1 MKKTLF
7 ILFTFLAAFR
17 LFAAT
22 EDTDFSAGVDR
33 YAIYIGCNDGGKER
47 DRLLYAGSDAQ
58 NFQKIMAEIGG
69 VQDSNSFILIDP
81 SKDKIDDTLDKITTK
96 INKNKSNAKRSEFIF
111 YYSGHSDENSLLL
124 GEAAYDYSSLK
135 HKITEIPSDI
145 HIVILD
151 SCYSGN
157 FIRTKGGQK
166 KKPFLMDDS
175 SVVKGHAYLSSSS
188 AREFSQESDDIESS
202 YFTNA
207 MITGLRGAA
216 DTSGDNK
223 VTLNELYSY
232 AFNETLSKT
241 EYSKAGPQ
249 HPNYNITLVGSGDL
263 ILSDISNAD
272 AMLSLSKEAKG
283 TFIIRDSN
291 GKLISEINKTAGL
304 PILMALP
311 VGTYTAVCINDLT
324 TLQGTFTLAK
334 NGVYMLDQN
343 NLAVIQQKDNTL
355 KGGLSLNDE
364 DTEDDASE
372 ASDDTFT
379 LGDPFHLYFVPGM
392 PMIRFTPDC
401 SLISLGMI
409 GTTDRCVLGFQA
421 SGVMNINSGKLIGF
435 QGAGVFNIVNSN
447 VVGAQAAGVFNI
459 VNGDILGGQ
468 TGGVFNIARKI
479 EGIQVAGL
487 FNIAKSG
494 FGVQVA
500 GGFNIANA
508 EQAFGVQVAGGF
520 NRNKNITGVQVAGG
534 FNTVSELNGIQIA
547 GGINVASKVNGLQL
561 GVINVTGNINGFQL
575 GVINVAK
582 ENNGVAIG
590 VLNFIGNGMHHGGII
605 WNFTDGT
612 TDIFYQ
618 SGTKNVFVTVGVSA
632 QKDFFKEWKSYQCI
646 LYAGLGTEFRFE
658 QAHSSIDVEL
668 LWKSVMDTYYGTYV
682 ELPEDSSTEDIGES
696 HSKNY
701 NFIPAM
707 RVTYNWLAGK
717 HLEVSIGA
725 NTDVHLF
732 GINDY
737 SFRDTAHNEKL
748 SWQLAPE
755 QIELCNSFFVGFK
768 VK

>member
-124 GEAAYDYSSLK
+124 GESAYDYSSLK

-216 DTSGDNK
+216 DTSGDSK

-241 EYSKAGPQ
+241 ESSKAGPQ

-272 AMLSLSKEAKG
+272 AMLSLSKDAKG

-311 VGTYTAVCINDLT
+311 VGTYTAVCINELT

-343 NLAVIQQKDNTL
+343 NLVAIQQKDNTL
-355 KGGLSLNDE
+355 KGGLGLNDE
-364 DTEDDASE
+364 DNEDEESE
-372 ASDDTFT
+372 AVDDTFT
-379 LGDPFHLYFVPGM
+379 LGDPFHLYFIPGM
-392 PMIRFTPDC
+392 PMLRFTPDC

-447 VVGAQAAGVFNI
+447 VVGFQAGGVFNITNGDILGGQAAGVFNI
-459 VNGDILGGQ
+459 THELEGIQ
-468 TGGVFNIARKI
+468 AAGVFNIATSGF
-479 EGIQVAGL
+479 GIQTAGLFNINKNFYGVQVAGL
-487 FNIAKSG
+487 FNVANAEEGI
-494 FGVQVA
+494 GVQVA
-500 GGFNIANA
+500 GGL
-508 EQAFGVQVAGGF
+508 

-534 FNTVSELNGIQIA
+534 INTVSEINGVQVA
-547 GGINVASKVNGLQL
+547 GGINVASKVNGLQ
-561 GVINVTGNINGFQL
+561 I

-590 VLNFIGNGMHHGGII
+590 VLNFIGNGMHHGGMI

-618 SGTKNVFVTVGVSA
+618 SGTRNIFITLGASA
-632 QKDFFKEWKSYQCI
+632 QKDFFKEWKSNQFV
-646 LYAGLGTEFRFE
+646 LYGGLGTEFRFE
-658 QAHSSIDVEL
+658 HFSIDVEL
-668 LWKSVMDTYYGTYV
+668 LCKTVNNIDRFY
-682 ELPEDSSTEDIGES
+682 SSTNGTLTEEALDLADDYYKE
-696 HSKNY
+696 

-707 RVTYNWLAGK
+707 RVTYNWLIGK
-717 HLEVSIGA
+717 HFEASVGANSDLHIIGA
-725 NTDVHLF
+725 NDAAF
-732 GINDY
+732 QC
-737 SFRDTAHNEKL
+737 SSHNKKL
-748 SWQLAPE
+748 IWNLSPDNL
-755 QIELCNSFFVGFK
+755 ELCNSFFVGFK

>member
-1 MKKTLF
+1 MKKSIF
-7 ILFTFLAAFR
+7 ILLTIFTAFK
-17 LFAAT
+17 LFAAA
-22 EDTDFSAGVDR
+22 EDTDISAGVDR

-47 DRLLYAGSDAQ
+47 DKLLYAGSDAQ
-58 NFQKIMAEIGG
+58 NFQKIMSEIGG

-81 SKDKIDDTLDKITTK
+81 SKDKIDDTLNKITTK
-96 INKNKSNAKRSEFIF
+96 INRNKLNAKRSEFIF

-124 GEAAYDYSSLK
+124 GEVAYDYSSLK

-241 EYSKAGPQ
+241 ESSKAGPQ

-272 AMLSLSKEAKG
+272 AMLSISKEAKG

-291 GKLISEINKTAGL
+291 GKLISEINKAAGL

-311 VGTYTAVCINDLT
+311 VGTYTAVCINEFT
-324 TLQGTFTLAK
+324 TLQGTFSLEK
-334 NGVYMLDQN
+334 NSVYMLDQN
-343 NLAVIQQKDNTL
+343 NLLAIQQKDNTL
-355 KGGLSLNDE
+355 KGDFISTEEREEAETSNDE
-364 DTEDDASE
+364 
-372 ASDDTFT
+372 FT
-379 LGDPFHLYFVPGM
+379 LGDPFHLYFFPGM

-435 QGAGVFNIVNSN
+435 QAAGVFNIVNSN
-447 VVGAQAAGVFNI
+447 VVGAQAGGVFNI
-459 VNGDILGGQ
+459 TNGDILGAQ
-468 TGGVFNIARKI
+468 AGGVFNIAHKL
-479 EGIQVAGL
+479 EGLQAGGV
-487 FNIAKSG
+487 FNIASSG

-500 GGFNIANA
+500 GVFNINKNFNGIQGAGLFNIAHA
-508 EQAFGVQVAGGF
+508 ESGIGIQAAGLF
-520 NRNKNITGVQVAGG
+520 NINKKITGVQVGG
-534 FNTVSELNGIQIA
+534 LFNVGSELNGIQVA
-547 GGINVASKVNGLQL
+547 GLVNVATK
-561 GVINVTGNINGFQL
+561 INGVQI

-590 VLNFIGNGMHHGGII
+590 LFNFITNGMHHGGMTWDFI
-605 WNFTDGT
+605 NHT
-612 TDIFYQ
+612 TDIFFQ

-632 QKDFFKEWKSYQCI
+632 KKDFFEEWKSNQF
-646 LYAGLGTEFRFE
+646 LFYAGLGTEFRFE
-658 QAHSSIDVEL
+658 HSSIDVEL
-668 LWKSVMDTYYGTYV
+668 LCKSVNNISRFYSVTNGYF
-682 ELPEDSSTEDIGES
+682 TEEEISQYIDEEY
-696 HSKNY
+696 NEE
-701 NFIPAM
+701 NFIPSM
-707 RVTYNWLAGK
+707 RVTYNWLFFGK
-717 HLEVSIGA
+717 HIEASVGA
-725 NTDVHLF
+725 NTDLHVI
-732 GINDY
+732 GGNDAA
-737 SFRDTAHNEKL
+737 FQVTNHNKKLALKL
-748 SWQLAPE
+748 SPE
-755 QIELCNSFFVGFK
+755 VELCNSFFVGVK

>member
-1 MKKTLF
+1 MKKSIF
-7 ILFTFLAAFR
+7 ILLTIFTSFK

-22 EDTDFSAGVDR
+22 ENTDISAGVDR

-47 DRLLYAGSDAQ
+47 DKLLYAGSDAQ
-58 NFQKIMAEIGG
+58 NFQKIMSEIGG

-81 SKDKIDDTLDKITTK
+81 SKDKIDDTLNKITTK
-96 INKNKSNAKRSEFIF
+96 INRNKLNAKRSEFIF

-124 GEAAYDYSSLK
+124 GESAYDYSSLK

-241 EYSKAGPQ
+241 ESSKAGPQ

-272 AMLSLSKEAKG
+272 AMLSISKEAKG

-291 GKLISEINKTAGL
+291 GKLISEINKAAGL

-311 VGTYTAVCINDLT
+311 VGTYTAVCINELT
-324 TLQGTFTLAK
+324 TLQGTFSLEK
-334 NGVYMLDQN
+334 NSVYMLDQN
-343 NLAVIQQKDNTL
+343 NLLAIQQKDNTL
-355 KGGLSLNDE
+355 KGDLIS
-364 DTEDDASE
+364 TEESDKAEAPDDK
-372 ASDDTFT
+372 FT
-379 LGDPFHLYFVPGM
+379 LGDPFHLYFLPGI

-401 SLISLGMI
+401 SLISLGMV
-409 GTTDRCVLGFQA
+409 GATERCMLGFQA
-421 SGVMNINSGKLIGF
+421 SGAMNINSGKLIGF
-435 QGAGVFNIVNSN
+435 Q
-447 VVGAQAAGVFNI
+447 AAGVFNI
-459 VNGDILGGQ
+459 VNNNAVGAQAGGAFNIVKGDILGAQ
-468 TGGVFNIARKI
+468 AGGVFNIAHKLQ
-479 EGIQVAGL
+479 GVQAGGV
-487 FNIAKSG
+487 FNIASSG

-500 GGFNIANA
+500 GVFNINKNFNGIQGAGLFNIAHA
-508 EQAFGVQVAGGF
+508 EAGLGIQAAGLF
-520 NRNKNITGVQVAGG
+520 NINKKITGVQAAGL
-534 FNTVSELNGIQIA
+534 FNICPEINGIQVA
-547 GGINVASKVNGLQL
+547 GLVNVATKINGL
-561 GVINVTGNINGFQL
+561 QL

-590 VLNFIGNGMHHGGII
+590 VFNFIGNGMHHGGMTWDFI
-605 WNFTDGT
+605 NKT
-612 TDIFYQ
+612 TDIFFQ
-618 SGTKNVFVTVGVSA
+618 SGTKNVFVTVGISA
-632 QKDFFKEWKSYQCI
+632 KKDFFEEWRSNQF
-646 LYAGLGTEFRFE
+646 LFYAGLGTEFRFE
-658 QAHSSIDVEL
+658 QIHSSIDLEL
-668 LWKSVMDTYYGTYV
+668 LCKSVNNIDRFYSATNGY
-682 ELPEDSSTEDIGES
+682 LTEEAISQYIDQEY
-696 HSKNY
+696 NEE
-701 NFIPAM
+701 NFIPSM
-707 RVTYNWLAGK
+707 RVTYNCLLGK
-717 HLEVSIGA
+717 HLEASIGA
-725 NTDVHLF
+725 NTDLHII
-732 GINDY
+732 GGNDAA
-737 SFRDTAHNEKL
+737 FQVTNHNKKFTLKL
-748 SWQLAPE
+748 TPE
-755 QIELCNSFFVGFK
+755 VELCNSFFVGVK

>member
-1 MKKTLF
+1 MKKSIF
-7 ILFTFLAAFR
+7 ILLTIFTAFK

-22 EDTDFSAGVDR
+22 ENTDISAGVDR

-47 DRLLYAGSDAQ
+47 DKLLYAGSDAQ
-58 NFQKIMAEIGG
+58 NFQKIMSEIGG

-81 SKDKIDDTLDKITTK
+81 SKDKIDDTLNKITTK
-96 INKNKSNAKRSEFIF
+96 INRNKSNAKRSEFIF

-124 GEAAYDYSSLK
+124 GESAYDYSSLK

-241 EYSKAGPQ
+241 ESSKAGPQ

-272 AMLSLSKEAKG
+272 AMLSISKEAKG

-291 GKLISEINKTAGL
+291 GKLISEINKAAGL

-311 VGTYTAVCINDLT
+311 VGTYTAVCINELT
-324 TLQGTFTLAK
+324 TLQGTFSLEK
-334 NGVYMLDQN
+334 NSVYMLDQN
-343 NLAVIQQKDNTL
+343 NLLAIQQKDNTL
-355 KGGLSLNDE
+355 KGDLIS
-364 DTEDDASE
+364 TEESDKAEAPDDK
-372 ASDDTFT
+372 FT
-379 LGDPFHLYFVPGM
+379 LGDPFHLYFLPGI

-401 SLISLGMI
+401 SLISLGMV
-409 GTTDRCVLGFQA
+409 GATERCMLGFQA
-421 SGVMNINSGKLIGF
+421 SGAMNINSGKLIGF
-435 QGAGVFNIVNSN
+435 Q
-447 VVGAQAAGVFNI
+447 AAGVFNI
-459 VNGDILGGQ
+459 VNNNAVGAQAGGVFNIVKGDILGAQ
-468 TGGVFNIARKI
+468 AGGVFNIAHKLQ
-479 EGIQVAGL
+479 GVQAGGV
-487 FNIAKSG
+487 FNIASSG

-500 GGFNIANA
+500 GVFNINKNFNGIQGAGLFNIAHA
-508 EQAFGVQVAGGF
+508 ESGIGIQAAGLF
-520 NRNKNITGVQVAGG
+520 NINKKITGIQAAGL
-534 FNTVSELNGIQIA
+534 FNVCPEINGIQIA
-547 GGINVASKVNGLQL
+547 GLVNVATKINGL
-561 GVINVTGNINGFQL
+561 QL

-590 VLNFIGNGMHHGGII
+590 VFNFIGNGMHHGGMTWDFI
-605 WNFTDGT
+605 NKT
-612 TDIFYQ
+612 TDIFFQ
-618 SGTKNVFVTVGVSA
+618 SGTKNVFVTVGISA
-632 QKDFFKEWKSYQCI
+632 KKDFFEEWRSNQF
-646 LYAGLGTEFRFE
+646 LFYAGLGTEFRFE
-658 QAHSSIDVEL
+658 QIHSSIDLEL
-668 LWKSVMDTYYGTYV
+668 LCKSVNNISRFYSATNGY
-682 ELPEDSSTEDIGES
+682 LTEEEIRQYIDEEY
-696 HSKNY
+696 NEE
-701 NFIPAM
+701 NFIPSM
-707 RVTYNWLAGK
+707 RVTYNCLLGK
-717 HLEVSIGA
+717 HLEASIGA
-725 NTDVHLF
+725 NTDLHII
-732 GINDY
+732 GGNDAA
-737 SFRDTAHNEKL
+737 FQVTNHNKKFTLKL
-748 SWQLAPE
+748 SPE
-755 QIELCNSFFVGFK
+755 VELCNSFFVGVK

>member
-1 MKKTLF
+1 MKKSIF
-7 ILFTFLAAFR
+7 ILLTIFTAFK
-17 LFAAT
+17 LFAAA
-22 EDTDFSAGVDR
+22 EDTDISAGVDR

-47 DRLLYAGSDAQ
+47 DKLLYAGSDAK
-58 NFQKIMAEIGG
+58 NFQKIMSEIGG

-96 INKNKSNAKRSEFIF
+96 INRNKSNAKRSEFIF

-216 DTSGDNK
+216 DTSGDSK

-241 EYSKAGPQ
+241 ESSKAGPQ

-272 AMLSLSKEAKG
+272 AMLSISKEAKG

-291 GKLISEINKTAGL
+291 GKLISEINKAAGL

-311 VGTYTAVCINDLT
+311 VGTYTAVCINEFT
-324 TLQGTFTLAK
+324 TLQGTFSLEK
-334 NGVYMLDQN
+334 NSVYMLDQN
-343 NLAVIQQKDNTL
+343 NLLAIQQKDNTL
-355 KGGLSLNDE
+355 KGDLISTEESEEAETSNDE
-364 DTEDDASE
+364 
-372 ASDDTFT
+372 FT
-379 LGDPFHLYFVPGM
+379 LGDPFHLYFFPGM

-435 QGAGVFNIVNSN
+435 QAAGVFNIVNSN
-447 VVGAQAAGVFNI
+447 VVGAQAGGVFNI
-459 VNGDILGGQ
+459 VNGDILGAQ
-468 TGGVFNIARKI
+468 AGGVFNIAHKL
-479 EGIQVAGL
+479 EGLQAGGV
-487 FNIAKSG
+487 FNIASSG

-500 GGFNIANA
+500 GVFNINKNFNGIQGAGLFNIAHA
-508 EQAFGVQVAGGF
+508 ESGIGIQAAGLF
-520 NRNKNITGVQVAGG
+520 NINKKITGVQVAGL
-534 FNTVSELNGIQIA
+534 FNVGSEINGIQVA
-547 GGINVASKVNGLQL
+547 GLVNVATKINGL
-561 GVINVTGNINGFQL
+561 QL

-590 VLNFIGNGMHHGGII
+590 VFNFIGNGMHHGGMTWDFI
-605 WNFTDGT
+605 NKT
-612 TDIFYQ
+612 TDIFFQ
-618 SGTKNVFVTVGVSA
+618 SGTKNVFVTVGISA
-632 QKDFFKEWKSYQCI
+632 KKDFFEEWRSNQFL

-658 QAHSSIDVEL
+658 QIHSSIDLEL
-668 LWKSVMDTYYGTYV
+668 LCKSVNNIDRFYSVTNGYF
-682 ELPEDSSTEDIGES
+682 TEEEISQYIDNEY
-696 HSKNY
+696 NEE
-701 NFIPAM
+701 NFIPSM
-707 RVTYNWLAGK
+707 RVTYNWLFGK
-717 HLEVSIGA
+717 HIEASVGA
-725 NTDVHLF
+725 NTDLHII
-732 GINDY
+732 GGNDAA
-737 SFRDTAHNEKL
+737 FQVTNHNKKLAFKL
-748 SWQLAPE
+748 SPE
-755 QIELCNSFFVGFK
+755 VELCNSFFVGIK

>member
-1 MKKTLF
+1 MKKSIF
-7 ILFTFLAAFR
+7 ILLTIFTAFK
-17 LFAAT
+17 LFAAA
-22 EDTDFSAGVDR
+22 EDTDISAGVDR

-47 DRLLYAGSDAQ
+47 DKLLYAGSDAK
-58 NFQKIMAEIGG
+58 NFQKIMSEIGG

-96 INKNKSNAKRSEFIF
+96 ISRNKSNAKRSEFIF

-241 EYSKAGPQ
+241 ESSKAGPQ

-272 AMLSLSKEAKG
+272 AMLSISKEAKG

-291 GKLISEINKTAGL
+291 GKLISEINKAAGL

-311 VGTYTAVCINDLT
+311 VGTYTAVCINEFT
-324 TLQGTFTLAK
+324 TLQGTFSVEK
-334 NGVYMLDQN
+334 NSVYMLDQS
-343 NLAVIQQKDNTL
+343 NLLAIQQKDNTL
-355 KGGLSLNDE
+355 KGDLISTEESEEAETSNDE
-364 DTEDDASE
+364 
-372 ASDDTFT
+372 FT
-379 LGDPFHLYFVPGM
+379 LGDPFHLYFFPGM

-435 QGAGVFNIVNSN
+435 QAAGVFNIVNSN
-447 VVGAQAAGVFNI
+447 VVGAQAGGVFNI
-459 VNGDILGGQ
+459 TNGDILGAQ
-468 TGGVFNIARKI
+468 AGGVFNIAS
-479 EGIQVAGL
+479 
-487 FNIAKSG
+487 SG

-500 GGFNIANA
+500 GVFNINKNFNGIQGAGLFNIAHA
-508 EQAFGVQVAGGF
+508 ESGIGIQAAGLF
-520 NRNKNITGVQVAGG
+520 NINKKITGVQVGG
-534 FNTVSELNGIQIA
+534 LFNVGSELNGIQVA
-547 GGINVASKVNGLQL
+547 GLVNVATK
-561 GVINVTGNINGFQL
+561 INGVQI

-590 VLNFIGNGMHHGGII
+590 LFNFITNGMHHGGITWDFI
-605 WNFTDGT
+605 NHT
-612 TDIFYQ
+612 TDIFFQ

-632 QKDFFKEWKSYQCI
+632 KKDFFEEWRSNQF
-646 LYAGLGTEFRFE
+646 LFYAGLGTEFRFE
-658 QAHSSIDVEL
+658 HSSIDVEL
-668 LWKSVMDTYYGTYV
+668 LCKSVNNISRFYSVTNGYF
-682 ELPEDSSTEDIGES
+682 TEEEISQYIDEEY
-696 HSKNY
+696 NEE
-701 NFIPAM
+701 NFIPSM
-707 RVTYNWLAGK
+707 RVTYNWLFGK
-717 HLEVSIGA
+717 HIEASVGA
-725 NTDVHLF
+725 NTDLHVI
-732 GINDY
+732 GGNDAA
-737 SFRDTAHNEKL
+737 FQVTNHNKKLAFKL
-748 SWQLAPE
+748 SPE
-755 QIELCNSFFVGFK
+755 VELCNSFFVGIK

>member
-1 MKKTLF
+1 MKKSIF
-7 ILFTFLAAFR
+7 ILLTIFTAFK
-17 LFAAT
+17 LFAAA
-22 EDTDFSAGVDR
+22 ENTDISAGVDR
-33 YAIYIGCNDGGKER
+33 YAIYIGCNDGGKEH
-47 DRLLYAGSDAQ
+47 DKLLYAGSDAK
-58 NFQKIMAEIGG
+58 NFQKIMSEIGG

-96 INKNKSNAKRSEFIF
+96 INRNKSNAKRSEFIF

-124 GEAAYDYSSLK
+124 GEASYDYSSLK

-216 DTSGDNK
+216 DTSGDSK

-241 EYSKAGPQ
+241 ESSKAGPQ

-272 AMLSLSKEAKG
+272 AMLSISKEAKG

-291 GKLISEINKTAGL
+291 GKLISEINKAAGL

-311 VGTYTAVCINDLT
+311 VGTYTAVCINEFT
-324 TLQGTFTLAK
+324 TLQGTFSLEK
-334 NGVYMLDQN
+334 NSVYMLDQS
-343 NLAVIQQKDNTL
+343 NLLAIQQKDNTL
-355 KGGLSLNDE
+355 KGDLISTEESEEAETSNDE
-364 DTEDDASE
+364 
-372 ASDDTFT
+372 FT
-379 LGDPFHLYFVPGM
+379 LGDPFHLYFFPGM

-435 QGAGVFNIVNSN
+435 QAAGVFNIVNSN
-447 VVGAQAAGVFNI
+447 VVGAQAGGVFNI
-459 VNGDILGGQ
+459 TNGDILGAQ
-468 TGGVFNIARKI
+468 AGGVFNIAHKL
-479 EGIQVAGL
+479 EGVQAGGV
-487 FNIAKSG
+487 FNIASSG

-500 GGFNIANA
+500 GVFNINKNFNGIQGAGLFNIAHA
-508 EQAFGVQVAGGF
+508 ESGIGIQAAGLF
-520 NRNKNITGVQVAGG
+520 NINKKITGVQAAGLFNVCPEITGIQVAGL
-534 FNTVSELNGIQIA
+534 V
-547 GGINVASKVNGLQL
+547 NVATKIS
-561 GVINVTGNINGFQL
+561 GVQI

-590 VLNFIGNGMHHGGII
+590 VFNFIGNGMHHGGMI
-605 WNFTDGT
+605 WDFINKT
-612 TDIFYQ
+612 TDIFFQ
-618 SGTKNVFVTVGVSA
+618 SGTKNVFVTVGISA
-632 QKDFFKEWKSYQCI
+632 KKDLFEEWRSNQF
-646 LYAGLGTEFRFE
+646 LFYAGLGTEFRFE
-658 QAHSSIDVEL
+658 QIHSSIDLEL
-668 LWKSVMDTYYGTYV
+668 LCKSVNNIDRFYSATNGY
-682 ELPEDSSTEDIGES
+682 LTEEEIRQYIDQEY
-696 HSKNY
+696 NEE
-701 NFIPAM
+701 NFIPSM
-707 RVTYNWLAGK
+707 RVTYNCLLGK
-717 HLEVSIGA
+717 HLEASIGA
-725 NTDVHLF
+725 NTDLHII
-732 GINDY
+732 GGNDAV
-737 SFRDTAHNEKL
+737 FQVTNHNKKFTLKL
-748 SWQLAPE
+748 SPE
-755 QIELCNSFFVGFK
+755 VELCNSFFVGVK

>member
-7 ILFTFLAAFR
+7 ILLIIFTALK

-22 EDTDFSAGVDR
+22 ENTDISAGVDR

-47 DRLLYAGSDAQ
+47 DKLLYAGSDAQ
-58 NFQKIMAEIGG
+58 NFQKIMSEIGG

-96 INKNKSNAKRSEFIF
+96 INRNKSNAKRSEFIF

-241 EYSKAGPQ
+241 ESSKAGPQ

-263 ILSDISNAD
+263 VLSDISNAD

-343 NLAVIQQKDNTL
+343 NLVAIQQKDNTL
-355 KGGLSLNDE
+355 KGSTSSGDE
-364 DTEDDASE
+364 DDNQE
-372 ASDDTFT
+372 AVDDTFT
-379 LGDPFHLYFVPGM
+379 LGDPFHLYFLPGM

-435 QGAGVFNIVNSN
+435 QAAGVFDIVNSS

-459 VNGDILGGQ
+459 TNGDVLGGQ
-468 TGGVFNIARKI
+468 AAGVFNIARKLEGLQAAGVFNI
-479 EGIQVAGL
+479 ANSGFGIQAAGVFNINKRFSGVQLAGLFNIANSEPGICLQGAGLFNINQNFTGIQVAGL
-487 FNIAKSG
+487 L
-494 FGVQVA
+494 
-500 GGFNIANA
+500 
-508 EQAFGVQVAGGF
+508 
-520 NRNKNITGVQVAGG
+520 NRAT
-534 FNTVSELNGIQIA
+534 ELNGIQVA
-547 GGINVASKVNGLQL
+547 GLINKATKVNGVQ
-561 GVINVTGNINGFQL
+561 I
-575 GVINVAK
+575 GVINVAE

-590 VLNFIGNGMHHGGII
+590 VFNFIGNGMHHGGML

-612 TDIFYQ
+612 TDIFFQ
-618 SGTKNVFVTVGVSA
+618 SGTKFMFVTVGVSA
-632 QKDFFKEWKSYQCI
+632 QKEFFKEWKSNQFV
-646 LYAGLGTEFRFE
+646 LYGGLGTEFRME
-658 QAHSSIDVEL
+658 HASIDLEL
-668 LWKSVMDTYYGTYV
+668 LCKTVNNIDRFYSTTDGTLTEEALNIDIDDDYYK
-682 ELPEDSSTEDIGES
+682 E
-696 HSKNY
+696 
-701 NFIPAM
+701 NFIPSM
-707 RVTYNWLAGK
+707 RVTFNWLIGK
-717 HLEVSIGA
+717 HFEASAGINADLHFV
-725 NTDVHLF
+725 
-732 GINDY
+732 GINDAAFQC
-737 SFRDTAHNEKL
+737 SSHNKKV
-748 SWQLAPE
+748 SWWPAPNHT
-755 QIELCNSFFVGFK
+755 ELYNSFFVGFK